1 MAVMTNRVSY
11 EKAYDIYETIVNN
24 EIREWPDVFLLLY
37 RQVMEKSISI
47 NTSGRSLDNDFFM
60 RGVFAFENHEAS
72 TDRLAI
78 HNSFRKSVKEDV
90 FEIMKNFIP
99 QEEREAA

>member
-1 MAVMTNRVSY
+1 
-11 EKAYDIYETIVNN
+11 
-24 EIREWPDVFLLLY
+24 
-37 RQVMEKSISI
+37 
-47 NTSGRSLDNDFFM
+47 M

-99 QEEREAA
+99 QEEMEAA